1 MRNYD
6 LSPLF
11 RSTIGFDGLSRLLD
25 TAAQGNNGANAYPP
39 YNIEKIDDD
48 RYRLTIAVAGFAR
61 EDLDITLTGNSLV
74 VRGRHGEADQ
84 ERTYLHRGIAGR
96 AFERR
101 FELAE
106 HLKVDDAGLENG
118 LLNIRLVREVPEE
131 LKPRSITI
139 ESRDKGVID
148 KAA

>member
-11 RSTIGFDGLSRLLD
+11 RSTIGFDGLSRLLE
-25 TAAQGNNGANAYPP
+25 AATQGDNGANAYPP

-48 RYRLTIAVAGFAR
+48 RYRLTVAVAGFAKD
-61 EDLDITLTGNSLV
+61 DLDITLTGNSLV
-74 VRGRHGEADQ
+74 VRGRHGEADK

-96 AFERR
+96 VFERR

-118 LLNIRLVREVPEE
+118 LLNISLVREVPEE
-131 LKPRSITI
+131 LRPRTIAI
-139 ESRDKGVID
+139 ESRDNNILG